1 MKNWENLEADV
12 DKILTVHFT
21 KGRQGN
27 SINKVV
33 VHYNAGD
40 LTVEGCYSVW
50 QTRAASAHYQVES
63 GGRIGQLV
71 WDSNVGWHASDW
83 QANLTSIGIEHANKP
98 DGTITDECL
107 DNGAHLVAAICKK
120 YKLGRPEW
128 LKNVFPHKYFA
139 ATSCLPVD
147 TTELLTPEG
156 WKKLKDIELDDIVA
170 TVRMDDKAL
179 IWGPVRDIVE
189 PYVADT
195 WLSRDLEAT
204 ADHRILGH
212 RQKGLDCVLPWKDVC
227 GCTKKTATNQ
237 FYVPNAATYDGPG
250 LPLTDF
256 ELELILAVQADGHYS
271 RDSRRD
277 NALENVRFHFMKDRK
292 VERLIELLDDCG
304 YQYTLNIKK
313 DGTKDI
319 IAEKSLYD
327 FCEQYLSDKRLTW
340 KFLDMSAYQR
350 QVFLDVM
357 QNWDGCRANESYSSV
372 EDINLNVVQAIA
384 ATSGVGS
391 KYDDNRIYLK
401 SAERTINNGGAKRC
415 YDRKVSCVTVD
426 TGFILIR
433 QHGRTTVVG
442 NCPGQI
448 YGSQKD
454 AYIARAQA
462 WYDYMT
468 GATSTEPSGKPSESK
483 PTTPTTPST
492 GSGNSSSSSTSGG
505 KTGTGFG
512 GTYTC
517 TVAALNIRSTPST
530 SGTVVGQYKKGQ
542 TVILDDWYKSANGY
556 IWGRYT
562 SYSGAT
568 RYIAVGRAT
577 GKVEADDYLVK
588 KKASSS
594 SSSSS
599 SGSTGFKGGTYR
611 CNVATLNVRDKPST
625 SGKVVAQ
632 YHKGQTVVL
641 DNWYKIANGY
651 VWARYTSYSG
661 KIRYISVGP
670 NTGKAESTDYLIRV

>member
-71 WDSNVGWHASDW
+71 WDSNAAWHASDW
-83 QANLTSIGIEHANKP
+83 QANCTSIGIEHANKS
-98 DGTITDECL
+98 DGTITNECL

-139 ATSCLPVD
+139 ATSC
-147 TTELLTPEG
+147 
-156 WKKLKDIELDDIVA
+156 
-170 TVRMDDKAL
+170 
-179 IWGPVRDIVE
+179 
-189 PYVADT
+189 
-195 WLSRDLEAT
+195 
-204 ADHRILGH
+204 
-212 RQKGLDCVLPWKDVC
+212 
-227 GCTKKTATNQ
+227 
-237 FYVPNAATYDGPG
+237 
-250 LPLTDF
+250 
-256 ELELILAVQADGHYS
+256 
-271 RDSRRD
+271 
-277 NALENVRFHFMKDRK
+277 
-292 VERLIELLDDCG
+292 
-304 YQYTLNIKK
+304 
-313 DGTKDI
+313 
-319 IAEKSLYD
+319 
-327 FCEQYLSDKRLTW
+327 
-340 KFLDMSAYQR
+340 
-350 QVFLDVM
+350 
-357 QNWDGCRANESYSSV
+357 
-372 EDINLNVVQAIA
+372 
-384 ATSGVGS
+384 
-391 KYDDNRIYLK
+391 
-401 SAERTINNGGAKRC
+401 
-415 YDRKVSCVTVD
+415 
-426 TGFILIR
+426 
-433 QHGRTTVVG
+433 
-442 NCPGQI
+442 PGQI

-454 AYIARAQA
+454 AYIARAQE

-483 PTTPTTPST
+483 PTTPST

-599 SGSTGFKGGTYR
+599 SSGSTGFKGGTYR

-651 VWARYTSYSG
+651 VWARYTAYSG
-661 KIRYISVGP
+661 KTRYVAVGP